1 MASLVNNGQSAKPP
15 QTLTQMYLDAKH
27 IFFDIE
33 QRGVGSRSALECAH
47 LFEECVQ
54 RIRHNSIFSN
64 NEEVDDI
71 KTGELQYLLAHA
83 YLGKLYGEKVK
94 IDITIEGPAGR
105 YKQIQRSVLHYTTF
119 LSQLLD
125 YNMLE
130 ENDKKFFIEY
140 EADSRKESLEA
151 KRARKI
157 DAHEAKKALNAKMAE
172 YIKKESESL
181 QKVSKTNTAL
191 QEDKPTLLDEDD
203 EREKTLTMIQ
213 LYVKEAL
220 NGIDI
225 SKREVEMLEQM
236 RANMGDGFYG
246 TKRTKED
253 PRIARLKKEQED
265 KLRER
270 RKLQEYK
277 NRPGK

>member
-15 QTLTQMYLDAKH
+15 QTLAQMYLDAKH

-119 LSQLLD
+119 LNQRLD

-130 ENDKKFFIEY
+130 KNDKKFFIEY

-172 YIKKESESL
+172 YIKKESE
-181 QKVSKTNTAL
+181 
-191 QEDKPTLLDEDD
+191 
-203 EREKTLTMIQ
+203 
-213 LYVKEAL
+213 
-220 NGIDI
+220 
-225 SKREVEMLEQM
+225 
-236 RANMGDGFYG
+236 
-246 TKRTKED
+246 
-253 PRIARLKKEQED
+253 
-265 KLRER
+265 
-270 RKLQEYK
+270 
-277 NRPGK
+277 